1 VQPRQ
6 YVIRLA
12 LLAAV
17 AFAFVQ
23 IVNGRRARAQA
34 TGRAGAVVVAPQ
46 GQPADTAPAAI
57 TIAEAAARESVAGDV
72 TVQPSRDPA
81 PAFDTASVGAMIRDG
96 SPGTY
101 LGELL
106 AQQNNFLMRW
116 PDRRHA
122 MRVWIERDVELPDWQ
137 AGYPIAAERAFV
149 EWQEAGFPLRFDIVR
164 DPVGVDITIRWIDR
178 FPPADGPRIGMA
190 RKKRDQHGWLVA
202 SEITVATHETDG
214 TPLPPETVAGTAR
227 HEVGHA
233 LGLGHSSDPNDV
245 MFPKSSTP
253 VISAA
258 DRRTLSLLYRLPPGR
273 MP

>member
-1 VQPRQ
+1 VQSRQ
-6 YVIRLA
+6 YLVRLA

-17 AFAFVQ
+17 AFAVVQ
-23 IVNGRRARAQA
+23 VVNGRRARAKA
-34 TGRAGAVVVAPQ
+34 IGRAGTIAVALQ
-46 GQPADTAPAAI
+46 GLPADTAP
-57 TIAEAAARESVAGDV
+57 TSIAVAETTSRESVAGDV
-72 TVQPSRDPA
+72 TVQASRDPA
-81 PAFDTASVGAMIRDG
+81 PRFDTASVEGMIRDG

-106 AQQNNFLMRW
+106 AQQKNFLMRW

-122 MRVWIERDVELPDWQ
+122 MRVWIERDVQLPDWQ
-137 AGYPIAAERAFV
+137 AGYPIAAERAFI

-164 DPVGVDITIRWIDR
+164 DPVEVDITIRWIDR
-178 FPPADGPRIGMA
+178 FPPADGARIGVA

-202 SEITVATHETDG
+202 AEITVATHETDG
-214 TPLPPETVAGTAR
+214 TPLPPETVAGVAR

-233 LGLGHSSDPNDV
+233 LGLGHSSDPDDV